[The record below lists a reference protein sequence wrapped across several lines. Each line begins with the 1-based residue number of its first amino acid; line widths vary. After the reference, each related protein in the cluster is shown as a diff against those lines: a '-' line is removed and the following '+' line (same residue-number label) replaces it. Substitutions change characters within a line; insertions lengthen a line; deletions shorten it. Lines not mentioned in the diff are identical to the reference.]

1 MKVAL
6 IFSTYPIPAQRSW
19 FQLRQKVSKG
29 QLVVFQQAR
38 KNREDIRNLRVHSF
52 IDICKA
58 ALKHPL
64 LALKRDWKRL
74 RYQPLVAYQ
83 PDIIHLIDAHLFTEL
98 RPLIPST
105 TKLVVTF
112 RGFDTLVEP
121 HTDPHW
127 NKELQ
132 EIYQRADRLHFVS
145 EHLKQAAIRLGAPS
159 EKCIVIHQSVD
170 TTRFSMDSVNNKPDP
185 QSTFRI
191 VSTGR
196 LVWEKGYVYALEAI
210 HRLVQQQVPVHYDIF
225 GGGPNLHELHYHIR
239 RLQLEQHCKLHGQT
253 DHVALNTALQTA
265 HVYLLTSLTEG
276 IPNAILEASY
286 AGLPVV
292 STNAGGIPEAVQH
305 EHTGLLSAPA
315 DAEAIAEHLHQLYRN
330 PALALQLGRNGHH
343 YMLEHFGEQNE
354 VSAWENVYHQLYSQ

>member
-19 FQLRQKVSKG
+19 FQLRQKVSIG

-38 KNREDIRNLRVHSF
+38 KNREDIRNLRVHSLA
-52 IDICKA
+52 DVCKA

-64 LALKRDWKRL
+64 FVLKKDWTRL
-74 RYQPLVAYQ
+74 RYQPFVTYQ
-83 PDIIHLIDAHLFTEL
+83 PDIVHLIDAHLFTEL
-98 RPLIPST
+98 RNLIPPT

-121 HTDPHW
+121 HTDPDW
-127 NKELQ
+127 NNELQ
-132 EIYQRADRLHFVS
+132 QIYQRADCLHFVS
-145 EHLKQAAIRLGAPS
+145 EHLKQAAIRLGAPA

-170 TTRFSMDSVNNKPDP
+170 TTRFSMDSMSSKPDP
-185 QSTFRI
+185 QNTFRI

-210 HRLVQQQVPVHYDIF
+210 HKLVQQQVPVQYDIF

-239 RLQLEQHCKLHGQT
+239 RLALEQHCKLHGQT
-253 DHVALNTALQTA
+253 DHVALNTALQAA
-265 HVYLLTSLTEG
+265 HIYLLTSLTEG
-276 IPNAILEASY
+276 IPNSILEASY

-292 STNAGGIPEAVQH
+292 STNAGGIPEAVKH
-305 EHTGLLSAPA
+305 EHTGLLSNPA
-315 DAEAIAEHLHQLYRN
+315 DATAIAEHLHQLYLHPDRGI
-330 PALALQLGRNGHH
+330 QLGRNGHQF
-343 YMLEHFGEQNE
+343 MLEHFAEQKE
-354 VSAWENVYHQLYSQ
+354 VLAWEEVYHQLYTR